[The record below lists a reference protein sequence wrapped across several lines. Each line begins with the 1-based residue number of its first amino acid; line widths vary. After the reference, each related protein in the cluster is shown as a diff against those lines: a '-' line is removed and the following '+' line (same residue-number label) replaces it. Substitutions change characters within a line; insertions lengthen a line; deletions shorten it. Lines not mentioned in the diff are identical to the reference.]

1 MILFEDFFQFC
12 QDVGEVWPIVANRPH
27 AHSLPRKCDQ
37 RLRQRWAA
45 GARIGWRH
53 TGGGDGSI
61 RDPGWAKWMRKV
73 HAVKPRWWNGFS
85 FNGRSENR
93 WDFHCGLTGCRPN
106 ADSPRKSGL
115 HISVFST
122 AVHAFG
128 F

>member
-1 MILFEDFFQFC
+1 LKTFSSFARHGWKKFGSSSQIGFMPILSLENVTKDYESDGQRVRALNGVTLAVEAGQFVTL
-12 QDVGEVWPIVANRPH
+12 VGPKRMW
-27 AHSLPRKCDQ
+27 
-37 RLRQRWAA
+37 
-45 GARIGWRH
+45 
-53 TGGGDGSI
+53 
-61 RDPGWAKWMRKV
+61 KV
-73 HAVKPRWWNGFS
+73 HAVKPRWWYGFS

-93 WDFHCGLTGCRPN
+93 WDFHCGLAGCRPN